1 MDSSAAWLI
10 GLCVEELFDDEE
22 LQVSGREDD
31 YALCCWPPADV
42 IGVGHQQVVICGS
55 LHATVV
61 VEAPHVDNICIQ
73 LARTHLE
80 VK

>member
-31 YALCCWPPADV
+31 YALCC
-42 IGVGHQQVVICGS
+42 
-55 LHATVV
+55 
-61 VEAPHVDNICIQ
+61 
-73 LARTHLE
+73 
-80 VK
+80 